1 LENFPSAINVYK
13 DLHAGQDAANEQ
25 NDLRINTS
33 AVDAQ
38 LEWQG
43 LGYLA
48 SNRTVQKDDMQAF
61 ERAYNAAC
69 GCIAR
74 SKFQEAEILLARAKR
89 MMKSEFEIHSD
100 MNQSFALLQRTS
112 LLSKRKTNS
121 FQSKPSSYI
130 SLLGVEK
137 KPKH

>member
-1 LENFPSAINVYK
+1 LSSGQQEVY
-13 DLHAGQDAANEQ
+13 EQ
-25 NDLRINTS
+25 NDLRINVS

-69 GCIAR
+69 GSIAR
-74 SKFQEAEILLARAKR
+74 SKYQEAEILLARAKR
-89 MMKSEFEIHSD
+89 MTWKKIYIH
-100 MNQSFALLQRTS
+100 
-112 LLSKRKTNS
+112 
-121 FQSKPSSYI
+121 
-130 SLLGVEK
+130 
-137 KPKH
+137 

>member
-1 LENFPSAINVYK
+1 LENFQEAMNVYK
-13 DLHAGQDAANEQ
+13 GLHSNQETIQQQ
-25 NDLRINTS
+25 NDLRINAS

-69 GCIAR
+69 GSIAR

-89 MMKSEFEIHSD
+89 MTCKP
-100 MNQSFALLQRTS
+100 ALR
-112 LLSKRKTNS
+112 
-121 FQSKPSSYI
+121 I
-130 SLLGVEK
+130 SLTFSRTLPCV
-137 KPKH
+137 